1 MRPIR
6 DIGGLEGRSYYE
18 YREYEADCGAI
29 YTYDLEKRAWNKRRG
44 ALRVGTESD
53 LKVKK
58 TLSREW
64 VEESRK
70 RLEIAQQMRY
80 SNPRVTLE
88 MVMQIMD
95 ELLQR
100 LSIETE

>member
-1 MRPIR
+1 MHPIR

-29 YTYDLEKRAWNKRRG
+29 YTYDLGKRGWIKRRDT
-44 ALRVGTESD
+44 LRVGLESA
-53 LKVKK
+53 LMLKK

-64 VEESRK
+64 IEDSRK
-70 RLEIAQQMRY
+70 RLEIAHQTRY

-88 MVMQIMD
+88 VVMQIMD

-100 LSIETE
+100 LSIET